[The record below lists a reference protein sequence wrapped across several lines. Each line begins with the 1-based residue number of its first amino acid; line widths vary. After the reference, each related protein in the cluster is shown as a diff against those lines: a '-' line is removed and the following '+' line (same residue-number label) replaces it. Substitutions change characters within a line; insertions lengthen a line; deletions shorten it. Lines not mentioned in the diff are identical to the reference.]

1 MAKTAVSPAFDSGT
15 AVGSIG
21 GMIAM
26 PQQIGAVT
34 YLSVEEAVK
43 EMGCTDGWVRLL
55 CREGKLKGAIRFG
68 QRAWLIPEAAA
79 KSAKAGLSS
88 RSSGQRAKKPASPA
102 PKKRGK

>member
-1 MAKTAVSPAFDSGT
+1 
-15 AVGSIG
+15 
-21 GMIAM
+21 M

-34 YLSVEEAVK
+34 YLSVEEAVR

-88 RSSGQRAKKPASPA
+88 RSAGKRAKKSAAPT